1 MSQAYWVLIAVVAA
15 VLGYVLGRRLSG
27 RDGAAQATEQTDRL
41 ERRVAEL
48 EDQCRTLTS
57 ERDEIAAAVLRRA
70 VSFMHASVA
79 EPIREALSEG
89 PDALRTAARDAA
101 EYVEDLEF
109 FTEVVLHDPRPVNVT
124 TIVSDLARE
133 FTADWDLP
141 VRISGPSEPL
151 RARIASESL
160 KDALYL
166 ILTNA
171 GHFGEGGAVDVI
183 LESDGSHHRILVRD
197 QGAGFSP
204 EALERAMDPFFS
216 TRHGGLGLGLPHAR
230 KILEANRGEV
240 RVRNRPEGG
249 GEVEV
254 ILPVD

>member
-1 MSQAYWVLIAVVAA
+1 MSQAYWVLIAAVAA
-15 VLGYVLGRRLSG
+15 VLGFVLGRRRAG
-27 RDGAAQATEQTDRL
+27 VPDDARETEEVARL
-41 ERRVAEL
+41 NRRVEEL
-48 EDQCRTLTS
+48 QTQCGTLAR

-79 EPIREALSEG
+79 EPIRESLAQGGEALEG
-89 PDALRTAARDAA
+89 AAREAA

-109 FTEVVLHDPRPVNVT
+109 FTEVVLHDPQPVNVT
-124 TIVSDLARE
+124 TIVADLAKE

-141 VRISGPSEPL
+141 VRISGPSQPL
-151 RARIASESL
+151 RARIAAESL

-166 ILTNA
+166 VLTNA

-183 LESDGSHHRILVRD
+183 LESDGSHHRVLVRD

-216 TRHGGLGLGLPHAR
+216 TRRGGLGLGLPHAR

-249 GEVEV
+249 GEVEIV
-254 ILPVD
+254 LPVD